1 MTSTEEIKEGDPGV
15 GAGTV
20 CQPEAQGSLE
30 AANCTS
36 RTLEPGRHRSMVCP
50 LGHDGLPRAEAI
62 TVSQSVTYCAGVTGQ
77 SEVSVCP
84 STARRGLTQ

>member
-36 RTLEPGRHRSMVCP
+36 RTLEPGRPEVWCVLLAMMDCR
-50 LGHDGLPRAEAI
+50 
-62 TVSQSVTYCAGVTGQ
+62 GQ
-77 SEVSVCP
+77 RP
-84 STARRGLTQ
+84 SLSHSLSPIVLE